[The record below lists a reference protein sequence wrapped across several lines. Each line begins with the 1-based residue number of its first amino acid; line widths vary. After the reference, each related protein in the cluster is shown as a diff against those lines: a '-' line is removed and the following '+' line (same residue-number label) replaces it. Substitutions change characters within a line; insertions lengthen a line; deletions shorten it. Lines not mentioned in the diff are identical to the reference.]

1 MLFSLF
7 EINFAKKNYKTMIK
21 KSIEVL
27 KALFFF
33 GRNEND
39 NDTKKGVKSKV
50 NENSESS
57 EEDWSYHYWLN
68 LSC

>member
-1 MLFSLF
+1 M
-7 EINFAKKNYKTMIK
+7 IN

-39 NDTKKGVKSKV
+39 NNSKKRMKPTV

-57 EEDWSYHYWLN
+57 GENWSYHYWLN